1 MANHDENNPSGDG
14 YGWSDAVDWICGIMR
29 GMRKLRENLP
39 NFTLK
44 HLSPLAAG
52 GYIVPVGK
60 GGPASS
66 RCAYK
71 LTRKGGEEVAQW

>member
-1 MANHDENNPSGDG
+1 
-14 YGWSDAVDWICGIMR
+14 MR

-44 HLSPLAAG
+44 YLSPLAAG

-60 GGPASS
+60 CGPASS
-66 RCAYK
+66 GRVYK
-71 LTRKGGEEVAQW
+71 LMRKGEEVARW